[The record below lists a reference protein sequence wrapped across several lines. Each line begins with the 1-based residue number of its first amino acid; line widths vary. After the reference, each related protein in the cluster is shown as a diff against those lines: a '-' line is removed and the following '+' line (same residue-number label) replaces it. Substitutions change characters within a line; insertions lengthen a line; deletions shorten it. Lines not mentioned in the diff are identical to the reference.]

1 MFSRR
6 FIKRIEKGVEKKL
19 KRLYRETA
27 FFCIDSVE
35 FYFGEALGEVRFGTR
50 AGYEI
55 SGSEY
60 KQVGIKFMTNQAAVK
75 TVKEFVSLFYHK
87 ILETLDG
94 FEFFEVK

>member
-19 KRLYRETA
+19 KRFYRETA
-27 FFCIDSVE
+27 FFCIDSIK
-35 FYFGEALGEVRFGTR
+35 FYLDEVPGEVQLGTR

-60 KQVGIKFMTNQAAVK
+60 KQVGIKFMTNQDAVK
-75 TVKEFVSLFYHK
+75 TVKEFVALFYHK
-87 ILETLDG
+87 IIETLDG
-94 FEFFEVK
+94 YESFEVN